1 MLIIYM
7 YIFLAFFFPGIVGY
21 GGGPAYIPLIQTE
34 LVEHYQWVTV
44 EEFGQMLAVANTLP
58 GPIVT
63 KIAGL
68 VGYQLGGVLGAFIAL
83 FATIA
88 PSLIVMI
95 LLLSVLYKFK
105 DSPQVKRMTSII
117 RPTITVLL
125 GVLAYQFF
133 ASSWVG
139 VGGIHTLVL
148 MGLGVVFLEHW
159 KVHPTWVILGSL
171 AYGAIFI
178 A

>member
-1 MLIIYM
+1 MVIYW

-21 GGGPAYIPLIQTE
+21 GGGPAYIPLVQTE
-34 LVEHYQWVTV
+34 LVEHYQWFTV

-68 VGYQLGGVLGAFIAL
+68 VGYQLGGVFVAFVAL

-88 PSLIVMI
+88 PSLTVMI
-95 LLLSVLYKFK
+95 FLLGVLYKFK

-117 RPTITVLL
+117 RPTLAILL

-133 ASSWVG
+133 SSSWKG
-139 VGGIHTLVL
+139 VGIIHTLIL
-148 MGLGVVFLEHW
+148 MAAGTLLLEKW
-159 KVHPTWVILGSL
+159 KVNPTWVIVGSL
-171 AYGAIFI
+171 VYGAIFL

>member
-1 MLIIYM
+1 MIIYW
-7 YIFLAFFFPGIVGY
+7 YLFLAFFFPGIVGY

-34 LVEHYQWVTV
+34 LVEHYQWFTV

-68 VGYQLGGVLGAFIAL
+68 VGYQLGGVFGAFVAL

-88 PSLIVMI
+88 PSLTFMI
-95 LLLSVLYKFK
+95 FLLGVLYKFK

-117 RPTITVLL
+117 RPTLAILL

-133 ASSWVG
+133 SSSWKG
-139 VGGIHTLVL
+139 VGIIHTLIL
-148 MGLGVVFLEHW
+148 MAVGALLLERW
-159 KVHPTWVILGSL
+159 RVHPTWVIVGSL
-171 AYGAIFI
+171 VYGMIFL